1 MDLSNLFE
9 KAKYDQTQR
18 SYVLNGK
25 RLRSVSSIVSD
36 LKPIFDK
43 EAVSKKV
50 ALKEGKTQEEVLK
63 SWEDKAN
70 IGRDKGEKLHNYITH
85 KISNE
90 EDDLVAIL
98 EDKTLPMQAFDKIWK
113 KLQQQC
119 KAELVAQEFEV
130 NDVEYGI
137 TGRLDALFK
146 FTIGNKE
153 TFHLLDWKT
162 GKFRSENRYEKL
174 LNPFSDLDNAELI
187 TYSIQISLYRLML
200 ERAIN
205 RRADDFSDF
214 KIGDS
219 YLVHL
224 SDEGEARIHK
234 ALDLR
239 SKLHDWLKA
248 GETPELLIYIKSLNP
263 AEFKN
268 ISAQSKRDILKALE
282 DFIRS
287 SGIGMDEEV

>member
-25 RLRSVSSIVSD
+25 KLRSVSSLIGD

-50 ALKEGKTQEEVLK
+50 ALKEGKSQEDVLK
-63 SWEDKAN
+63 AWEEKAN
-70 IGRDKGEKLHNYITH
+70 LGRDKGEKLHNYITS
-85 KISNE
+85 KITSE

-98 EDKTLPMQAFDKIWK
+98 EDKTQPMQAFDKIWK

-119 KAELVAQEFEV
+119 QAELVAQEYEV
-130 NDVEYGI
+130 NDIEYGV

-174 LNPFSDLDNAELI
+174 LDPFSEFDNAEFI

-200 ERAIN
+200 ERAMN
-205 RRADDFSDF
+205 KKFDGGASDC

-224 SDEGEARIHK
+224 SDEGEARVHK

-239 SKLHDWLKA
+239 IKIHDWLKA
-248 GETPELLIYIKSLNP
+248 DKASDLLSYIRSLKRTDFENISEHAKKDIFKAVSELLS
-263 AEFKN
+263 
-268 ISAQSKRDILKALE
+268 
-282 DFIRS
+282 
-287 SGIGMDEEV
+287 